1 MNGYKN
7 PETYHLALWLHNDD
21 YLNNELL
28 PSLLSQAEGNK
39 LLAGEMLENCF
50 NEDADPAYQHSFIA
64 DVKGKDFYWK
74 VRNEVGSLW
83 RVKWQELFNGTEA

>member
-7 PETYHLALWLHNDD
+7 PETYHLALWLHNDE
-21 YLNNELL
+21 YLNNILL
-28 PSLLSQAEGNK
+28 HDLLNQAEGNK
-39 LLAGEMLENCF
+39 LVAGELLESCF
-50 NEDADPAYQHSFIA
+50 SEDADSFIA

-83 RVKWQELFNGTEA
+83 RVEWQELFN